1 MGWLSLGRITVAT
14 AGTVVR
20 ATNNLPKTSATS
32 SYNTDGLPRFE
43 YAPAEAIMFQAAD
56 TNVGKSY
63 IGLTGFT
70 SASTAAK
77 GKLATLGIPT
87 NNTIPAVTISL
98 PGTPGAINAAE
109 YFIDVG
115 SNGDAVDVSILVN

>member
-14 AGTVVR
+14 SGTPVQASSLLAA
-20 ATNNLPKTSATS
+20 ATATS
-32 SYNTDGLPRFE
+32 NYNTDGKPRQN

-56 TNVGKSY
+56 TNTGKSY
-63 IGLTGFT
+63 IGLAGFT
-70 SASTAAK
+70 KNSTAAG

-87 NNTIPAVTISL
+87 NNTIPSVTIAL

-109 YFIDVG
+109 YWIDVG
-115 SNGDAVDVSILVN
+115 VNGEAVDVSILVN